1 MTDLDAGTA
10 KQPSQTRR
18 GALAVLDNL
27 PVNRFHW
34 RLVFLSGLGW
44 MFDGMDTILLSLVLP
59 VLAVGWQLSPTQ
71 VGLVGTVDR
80 FGALCGAALAG
91 LLADRYGRRAL
102 FQATLLIYSLGTG
115 LLALTANLSSFLFI
129 RFFVGMGLGGELPVV
144 ATLVAEWVPAR
155 QRGRLLVLL
164 SSFWSYGWI
173 LAALMGFLIIPSFG
187 WQAVFLVG
195 ALPALYVLV
204 LRRGVPESPRYLM
217 TTGRRKEAIEV
228 LQRMG
233 VKEEI
238 LDANSSAS
246 LDSNMSRSSVKL
258 LFAPLYLRRTIL
270 LWILWFSL
278 FFTFYGIFIWLPSLL
293 LARGLGLVRSLEY
306 ILLMSLAQLPGYF
319 LTGYLADRAG
329 RRWTFVALMLLS
341 AISAGIFGMT
351 VEPAQVLF
359 WGLLLNFFYAGN
371 YALAYAYTPEVYGTG
386 VRATGTGWATAF
398 GRAGAAIAPLTVG
411 LLLES
416 VPGAPGQALVF
427 YLMVG
432 FFILAAISMAVLAVE
447 TKDRSLESLV
457 ETDPLTCPKCQGE
470 MRIK

>member
-187 WQAVFLVG
+187 WQAAFLVG

-258 LFAPLYLRRTIL
+258 LFAPLYLRQTIL
-270 LWILWFSL
+270 VWILWFSL

-359 WGLLLNFFYAGN
+359 WGLLLNFFYSGT
-371 YALAYAYTPEVYGTG
+371 YALAYAYTAEVYGTA

-432 FFILAAISMAVLAVE
+432 FFILAAISMGVLAVE

-457 ETDPLTCPKCQGE
+457 ETAEDGGVN
-470 MRIK
+470 

>member
-10 KQPSQTRR
+10 KQPSRTRR

-187 WQAVFLVG
+187 WQAAFLVG

-238 LDANSSAS
+238 LDVNSSAS
-246 LDSNMSRSSVKL
+246 LDSNMSRSSAKL
-258 LFAPLYLRRTIL
+258 LFAPLYLRQTIL
-270 LWILWFSL
+270 VWILWFSL

-359 WGLLLNFFYAGN
+359 WGLLLNFFYSGT
-371 YALAYAYTPEVYGTG
+371 YALAYAYTAEVYGTA

-432 FFILAAISMAVLAVE
+432 FFILAAISMGVLAVE

-457 ETDPLTCPKCQGE
+457 ETAEDGGVN
-470 MRIK
+470 

>member
-1 MTDLDAGTA
+1 MTDPDAGTA

-187 WQAVFLVG
+187 WQAAFLVG

-238 LDANSSAS
+238 LDVNSSAS
-246 LDSNMSRSSVKL
+246 LDSNMSRSSAKL
-258 LFAPLYLRRTIL
+258 LFAPLYLRQTIL
-270 LWILWFSL
+270 VWILWFSL

-359 WGLLLNFFYAGN
+359 WGLLLNFFYSGT
-371 YALAYAYTPEVYGTG
+371 YALAYAYTAEVYGTA

-457 ETDPLTCPKCQGE
+457 ETAEDGGVN
-470 MRIK
+470 

>member
-1 MTDLDAGTA
+1 MTDLGAGTA
-10 KQPSQTRR
+10 KQPSRTRR

-187 WQAVFLVG
+187 WQAAFLVG

-238 LDANSSAS
+238 WDANSSAS

-270 LWILWFSL
+270 VWILWFSL

-319 LTGYLADRAG
+319 LTGYLADRVG
-329 RRWTFVALMLLS
+329 RRWTFVALILLS

-359 WGLLLNFFYAGN
+359 WGLLLNFFYSGT
-371 YALAYAYTPEVYGTG
+371 YALAYAYTAEVYGTA

-457 ETDPLTCPKCQGE
+457 ETAEDGGVN
-470 MRIK
+470 

>member
-34 RLVFLSGLGW
+34 RLVLLSGLGW

-155 QRGRLLVLL
+155 QRGRLLALL

-187 WQAVFLVG
+187 WQAAFLVG

-246 LDSNMSRSSVKL
+246 LDSNMSRSSAKL
-258 LFAPLYLRRTIL
+258 LFAPLYLRRTVL
-270 LWILWFSL
+270 VWILWFSL

-319 LTGYLADRAG
+319 LAGYLADRVG
-329 RRWTFVALMLLS
+329 RRWTFVALILLS

-351 VEPAQVLF
+351 VEPAEVLF
-359 WGLLLNFFYAGN
+359 WGVLLNFFYSGT

-457 ETDPLTCPKCQGE
+457 ETAEDGGVN
-470 MRIK
+470 

>member
-10 KQPSQTRR
+10 KQPSRTRR

-187 WQAVFLVG
+187 WQAAFLVG

-246 LDSNMSRSSVKL
+246 LDSNMSRSSAKL
-258 LFAPLYLRRTIL
+258 LFAPLYLRQTIL
-270 LWILWFSL
+270 VWILWFSL

-359 WGLLLNFFYAGN
+359 WGLLLNFFYSGT
-371 YALAYAYTPEVYGTG
+371 YALAYAYTAEVYGTA

-457 ETDPLTCPKCQGE
+457 ETAEDGGVN
-470 MRIK
+470 

>member
-10 KQPSQTRR
+10 KQPSRTRR

-187 WQAVFLVG
+187 WQAAFLVG

-246 LDSNMSRSSVKL
+246 LDSNMSRSSAKL
-258 LFAPLYLRRTIL
+258 LFAPLYLRQTIL
-270 LWILWFSL
+270 VWILWFSL

-359 WGLLLNFFYAGN
+359 WGLLLNFFYSGT
-371 YALAYAYTPEVYGTG
+371 YALAYAYTAEVYGTA

-416 VPGAPGQALVF
+416 VPGASGQALVF

-457 ETDPLTCPKCQGE
+457 ETAEDGGVN
-470 MRIK
+470 

>member
-144 ATLVAEWVPAR
+144 ATLIAEWVPAR

-187 WQAVFLVG
+187 WQAAFLVG

-238 LDANSSAS
+238 LDVNSSAS
-246 LDSNMSRSSVKL
+246 LDSNMSRSSAKL
-258 LFAPLYLRRTIL
+258 LFAPLYLRQTIL
-270 LWILWFSL
+270 VWILWFSL

-359 WGLLLNFFYAGN
+359 WGLLLNFFYSGT
-371 YALAYAYTPEVYGTG
+371 YALAYAYTAEVYGTA

-427 YLMVG
+427 YLMGG

-457 ETDPLTCPKCQGE
+457 ETAEDGGVN
-470 MRIK
+470 

>member
-187 WQAVFLVG
+187 WQAAFLVG

-238 LDANSSAS
+238 LDVNSSAS
-246 LDSNMSRSSVKL
+246 LDSNMSRSSAKL
-258 LFAPLYLRRTIL
+258 LFAPLYLRQTIL
-270 LWILWFSL
+270 VWILWFSL

-359 WGLLLNFFYAGN
+359 WGLLLNFFYAGT
-371 YALAYAYTPEVYGTG
+371 YALAYAYTAEVYGTA

-457 ETDPLTCPKCQGE
+457 ETAEDGGVN
-470 MRIK
+470 

>member
-187 WQAVFLVG
+187 WQAAFLVG

-270 LWILWFSL
+270 VWILWFSL

-457 ETDPLTCPKCQGE
+457 ETAEDGGVN
-470 MRIK
+470 

>member
-1 MTDLDAGTA
+1 MTDLGAGTA
-10 KQPSQTRR
+10 KQPSRTRR

-187 WQAVFLVG
+187 WQAAFLVG

-238 LDANSSAS
+238 LDVNSSAS
-246 LDSNMSRSSVKL
+246 LDSNMSRSSAKL
-258 LFAPLYLRRTIL
+258 LFAPLYLRQTIL
-270 LWILWFSL
+270 VWILWFSL

-359 WGLLLNFFYAGN
+359 WGLLLNFFYSGT
-371 YALAYAYTPEVYGTG
+371 YALAYAYTAEVYGTA

-432 FFILAAISMAVLAVE
+432 FFILAAISMGVLAVE

-457 ETDPLTCPKCQGE
+457 ETAEDGGVN
-470 MRIK
+470 

>member
-1 MTDLDAGTA
+1 MTDLDAGSAA
-10 KQPSQTRR
+10 KPSQKWRR
-18 GALAVLDNL
+18 ILAVLDEL

-34 RLVFLSGLGW
+34 KLVLLSGLGW

-59 VLAVGWQLSPTQ
+59 VLALGWQLSPTQ

-80 FGALCGAALAG
+80 LGALCGAALAG

-115 LLALTANLSSFLFI
+115 LLALAASLSSFLFI

-144 ATLVAEWVPAR
+144 ATLVTECVPAR
-155 QRGRLLVLL
+155 QRGRLLALL

-173 LAALMGFLIIPSFG
+173 LAALMGILIIPSFG
-187 WQAVFLVG
+187 WQAAFLVG

-204 LRRGVPESPRYLM
+204 LRRGVPESPRYLLA
-217 TTGRRKEAIEV
+217 TGRRKEAIEV
-228 LQRMG
+228 LHKMG

-238 LDANSSAS
+238 LDVNSSAS

-270 LWILWFSL
+270 VWILWFSL

-306 ILLMSLAQLPGYF
+306 ILVMTLAQVPGYF
-319 LTGYLADRAG
+319 LAGYLADRVG
-329 RRWTFVALMLLS
+329 RRWTFVALILLS
-341 AISAGIFGMT
+341 AISAGMFGTT
-351 VEPAQVLF
+351 VEPAQVLL
-359 WGLLLNFFYAGN
+359 WGLLLNFFNAGA

-398 GRAGAAIAPLTVG
+398 GRIGAAIAPLTVG

-416 VPGAPGQALVF
+416 VPGAPGQAVVF

-432 FFILAAISMAVLAVE
+432 FFILAAVSMAVLAVE

-457 ETDPLTCPKCQGE
+457 ETMEDGSA
-470 MRIK
+470 R

>member
-187 WQAVFLVG
+187 WQAAFLVG

-238 LDANSSAS
+238 LDVNSSAS
-246 LDSNMSRSSVKL
+246 LDSNMSRSSAKL
-258 LFAPLYLRRTIL
+258 LFAPLYLRQTIL
-270 LWILWFSL
+270 VWILWFSL

-359 WGLLLNFFYAGN
+359 WGLLLNFFYSGT
-371 YALAYAYTPEVYGTG
+371 YALAYAYTAEVYGTA

-411 LLLES
+411 LLLEFL
-416 VPGAPGQALVF
+416 PGAQGQALVF

-457 ETDPLTCPKCQGE
+457 ETAEDGGVN
-470 MRIK
+470 